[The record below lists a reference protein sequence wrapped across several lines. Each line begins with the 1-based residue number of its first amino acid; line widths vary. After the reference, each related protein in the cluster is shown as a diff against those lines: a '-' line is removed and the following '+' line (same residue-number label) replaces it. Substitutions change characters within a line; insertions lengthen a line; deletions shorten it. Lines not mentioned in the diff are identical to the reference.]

1 MSRGDRASSSLAA
14 LQRIESRRRLG
25 SAGFLKLPGGL
36 GGDAARRGAD
46 IAGSGHDLLDDAAV
60 FNFEGGVVP
69 GSGLKRLA
77 LLARHL
83 SFFSGGTSFHGV
95 STFARRWLASIRE
108 ACLWSGLHQGELLEV
123 VFDFAV
129 FK

>member
-1 MSRGDRASSSLAA
+1 M
-14 LQRIESRRRLG
+14 
-25 SAGFLKLPGGL
+25 

-77 LLARHL
+77 LLARYFGL
-83 SFFSGGTSFHGV
+83 FSGGGEFSWGFPISRGV
-95 STFARRWLASIRE
+95 SKRVVRE
-108 ACLWSGLHQGELLEV
+108 ARLW
-123 VFDFAV
+123 
-129 FK
+129 

>member
-1 MSRGDRASSSLAA
+1 MTLLTCVSLIAA
-14 LQRIESRRRLG
+14 PRFVELSLLEPL
-25 SAGFLKLPGGL
+25 GGL

-60 FNFEGGVVP
+60 FNLEGGVVP

-83 SFFSGGTSFHGV
+83 SFFSGGTSFHGI
-95 STFARRWLASIRE
+95 STFARRWLASSRE
-108 ACLWSGLHQGELLEV
+108 ACLW
-123 VFDFAV
+123 
-129 FK
+129 